1 MRPGWRN
8 REDEASRVKQKD
20 MVALSE
26 FHLYKE
32 VCKRCPNSV
41 IFMILYDSKISDSL
55 TCSISFWTDVP
66 RWLGTRYK
74 EVDLGSI

>member
-1 MRPGWRN
+1 
-8 REDEASRVKQKD
+8 

-32 VCKRCPNSV
+32 VCKRCLNSV

-55 TCSISFWTDVP
+55 TCSMSFWTDVP
-66 RWLGTRYK
+66 RRLGTRYK